1 AGRVTRADDVDVE
14 PVGRRRLALG
24 GAVRDA
30 SAQQSTASVQLEP
43 PPGNPAGDDDRAAV
57 QHVAGVEMHL
67 PLLRVDPADLP
78 GDEDLCAEA
87 LRLLECA
94 AGELLAADA
103 RGKAQVVLDP

>member
-1 AGRVTRADDVDVE
+1 
-14 PVGRRRLALG
+14 
-24 GAVRDA
+24 
-30 SAQQSTASVQLEP
+30 VQLEP

-67 PLLRVDPADLP
+67 PLLRVDPVDLA

-94 AGELLAADA
+94 AGELLAGDA
-103 RGKAQVVLDP
+103 RGKAQVVLDPRGRAGLAAPPGPGPRRRPAPPGPRR